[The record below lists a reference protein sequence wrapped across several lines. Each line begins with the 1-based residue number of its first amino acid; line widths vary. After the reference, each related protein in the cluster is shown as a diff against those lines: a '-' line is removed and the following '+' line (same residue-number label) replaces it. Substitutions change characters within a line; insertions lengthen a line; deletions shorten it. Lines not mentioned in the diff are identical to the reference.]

1 METKKRSLV
10 AVRGFALLL
19 GLSFAFVSG
28 WWKIGILAIALLVR
42 TADADTGGKWMNAT
56 VLFFIGVIVSY
67 LFVLTGLPEFFRR

>member
-1 METKKRSLV
+1 
-10 AVRGFALLL
+10 
-19 GLSFAFVSG
+19 
-28 WWKIGILAIALLVR
+28 LAIALLVR